1 MKKFFL
7 QIGSKSAN
15 LFAMEHFW
23 SLGGGVVAVLLIIQV
38 IFAWYEGSEPDP
50 IVVEAVADKNPGVVM
65 VDTIARVAETLYKK
79 PGGYLANA
87 RIPPGVFM
95 DDIPNWELG
104 VLQEVRRTT
113 HALGHQF
120 AMSHAAFQE
129 DTDLANAEIAFDVDA
144 HSWIFPR
151 AENSFREGVLDLR
164 QFSNRLKHTDSGAVF
179 LPTNAALMSYLQ
191 DTAQE
196 LVQMSALLNS
206 ALPQPELE
214 GDRNLPAS
222 ARTSWWNVDDHFY
235 FVRGQCWALA
245 AVLQA
250 LRNEYSGY
258 LIAHHADLS
267 LLAMIRELQAA
278 GQPVYSPMILN
289 GSGFGLF
296 ANHSLTLANYV
307 DRAQL
312 DDQDVLAL
320 IRTN

>member
-1 MKKFFL
+1 MKGIVDRFFDNQPDL
-7 QIGSKSAN
+7 QG
-15 LFAMEHFW
+15 LRRFW
-23 SLGGGVVAVLLIIQV
+23 PWWSGGIALCLVVLL
-38 IFAWYEGSEPDP
+38 FLSWYEGSEPDP
-50 IVVEAVADKNPGVVM
+50 FPVASVADKNPGVILTETM
-65 VDTIARVAETLYKK
+65 ARVAETLYQK
-79 PGGYLANA
+79 PGGYLAND
-87 RIPPGVFM
+87 RLPPGVFM

-120 AMSHAAFQE
+120 AMSHAALQE
-129 DTDLANAEIAFDVDA
+129 DADLADAEIAFGVDP

-151 AENSFREGVLDLR
+151 AEKSFREGTHDLQ
-164 QFSNRLKHTDSGAVF
+164 QFSQRLKRTDSGAVF
-179 LPTNAALMSYLQ
+179 LPTNTALLLYLQ

-196 LVQMSALLNS
+196 LIQMSALLNS

-214 GDRNLPAS
+214 GDRNLPAA

-235 FVRGQCWALA
+235 YVRGQCWALA
-245 AVLQA
+245 AILQA
-250 LRNEYSGY
+250 IRTEYSGF
-258 LIAHHADLS
+258 LLAHHADLS

-278 GQPVYSPMILN
+278 GQPVYSPVILN